1 MQKKLLRLPAVLEL
15 IPVSK
20 TVWYQGIKSGEYPKP
35 IKVGRASMWL
45 ESEIMELIDHMAN
58 SQRSV

>member
-1 MQKKLLRLPAVLEL
+1 MKKKLLRLQAVLEL
-15 IPVSK
+15 IPVCK
-20 TVWYQGIKSGEYPKP
+20 TVWYQGIKSGEYPEP
-35 IKVGRASMWL
+35 IKVGRSSMWL